1 MNSKSSKEA
10 RLEEMHFPRLWRR
23 EISEE
28 SVFALLSYHMPL
40 RPVLIKLMQKF
51 IDEEKKNELLLSLHF
66 QGRTRGVFPGYY
78 SDKEKTL
85 LLMNQFLDERKK
97 WEGPLRWISY
107 LDERREHPFVHLIL
121 GVALLDQ
128 YLLRL
133 HQEIWLKEGLK
144 HLKIALDY
152 MERDESRKAIKALL
166 SFGYYMKE
174 EYEASAQFLG
184 TEALKKAA

>member
-28 SVFALLSYHMPL
+28 SVFALISYHMPL

-97 WEGPLRWISY
+97 WEGPLRWISN